1 MLMVYS
7 NTLKVLLFNGHAAKY
22 VVMVVVV
29 VVDGEELPKIFSSF
43 RGRYQNFTAP

>member
-1 MLMVYS
+1 MLMAYS

-29 VVDGEELPKIFSSF
+29 VDGEELPKIFSSF
-43 RGRYQNFTAP
+43 RGRCQNFTAP

>member
-22 VVMVVVV
+22 VVMVVV
-29 VVDGEELPKIFSSF
+29 DGEELPKIFSSF